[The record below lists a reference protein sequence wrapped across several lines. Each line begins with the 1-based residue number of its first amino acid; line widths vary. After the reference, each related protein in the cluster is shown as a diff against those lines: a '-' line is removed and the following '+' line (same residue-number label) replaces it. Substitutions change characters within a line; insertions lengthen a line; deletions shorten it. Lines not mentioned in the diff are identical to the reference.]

1 MIKNY
6 RKTKILA
13 TIGPSSEKITKI
25 EKLILS
31 GVDAFRINCSHTNN
45 QELKNYVQ
53 NIRKVEKKLKR
64 PIGILIDLQGPKLR
78 IGKIENNQLD
88 LKKGQKVFLINDNKS
103 SKINEIPLPEEKVF
117 RSIKVNHPIFIDD
130 GKIKLKALKVSKN
143 FIETKVILEGTLSSK
158 KGINLPETILK
169 NSSLTELDKKNVRIA
184 MKLGIDWIALS
195 FIQSPDDIKD
205 LRKICK
211 KNVSIMAKIER
222 PTALNHINEI
232 TELADGLMI
241 ARGDLGVELPIQDVP
256 GWQKRIIR
264 EARIQGKPVVVS
276 TQMLESMI
284 TSKTPTRAE
293 VSDVATAV
301 FEGSD
306 AVMLSAESAI
316 GDNPELAV
324 KMMDNIAHS
333 VEKNPNYS
341 SILSAQLEETPDST
355 PDAIATAS
363 RALAS
368 ELNSPIIVCYTE
380 SGSTGIKVS
389 RVRPKQMIL
398 TVTPVI
404 ETARKLTLVWGVKCI
419 VQKDAN
425 NLEEMI
431 KMTKTYSKKEK
442 IIKVGEK
449 MVITAGLPL
458 KKLGTTNLIRVIKVD

>member
-31 GVDAFRINCSHTNN
+31 GVDAFRINCSHTNES
-45 QELKNYVQ
+45 QFKNYIA
-53 NIRKVEKKLKR
+53 NIRKVEKKLKK

-78 IGKIENNQLD
+78 IGEIENNIP
-88 LKKGQKVFLINDNKS
+88 LKKGQKILFVNNKKS
-103 SKINEIPLPEEKVF
+103 SKPIEIPLPEEKVF
-117 RSIKVNHPIFIDD
+117 KSVRVNHPIFIDD
-130 GKIKLKALKVSKN
+130 GKIKLKVLKVSKN
-143 FIETKVILEGTLSSK
+143 IIETKVISEGVLKSK
-158 KGINLPETILK
+158 KGINLPETVLK
-169 NSSLTELDKKNVRIA
+169 NSALTLADKKNVKKA
-184 MKLGIDWIALS
+184 MELGVDWIALS
-195 FIQSPDDIKD
+195 FIQSPEDIKD
-205 LRKICK
+205 LRRICK
-211 KNVSIMAKIER
+211 KSVSIMAKIEK
-222 PTALNHINEI
+222 PTALNHINKI

-256 GWQKRIIR
+256 SWQKRIIR

-301 FEGSD
+301 FEGAD

-324 KMMDNIAHS
+324 KMMDKIAHS

-341 SILSAQLEETPDST
+341 SILLAQLEETPDST

-363 RALAS
+363 RTLAT

-398 TVTPVI
+398 TVTPIV

-431 KMTKTYSKKEK
+431 KMTKAYSKREK
-442 IIKVGEK
+442 IIKKGEK

-458 KKLGTTNLIRVIKVD
+458 KKLGTTNLIRVIKID

>member
-222 PTALNHINEI
+222 PTA
-232 TELADGLMI
+232 
-241 ARGDLGVELPIQDVP
+241 
-256 GWQKRIIR
+256 
-264 EARIQGKPVVVS
+264 
-276 TQMLESMI
+276 
-284 TSKTPTRAE
+284 
-293 VSDVATAV
+293 
-301 FEGSD
+301 
-306 AVMLSAESAI
+306 
-316 GDNPELAV
+316 
-324 KMMDNIAHS
+324 
-333 VEKNPNYS
+333 
-341 SILSAQLEETPDST
+341 
-355 PDAIATAS
+355 
-363 RALAS
+363 
-368 ELNSPIIVCYTE
+368 
-380 SGSTGIKVS
+380 
-389 RVRPKQMIL
+389 
-398 TVTPVI
+398 
-404 ETARKLTLVWGVKCI
+404 
-419 VQKDAN
+419 
-425 NLEEMI
+425 
-431 KMTKTYSKKEK
+431 
-442 IIKVGEK
+442 
-449 MVITAGLPL
+449 
-458 KKLGTTNLIRVIKVD
+458 

>member
-211 KNVSIMAKIER
+211 KNVSI
-222 PTALNHINEI
+222 
-232 TELADGLMI
+232 
-241 ARGDLGVELPIQDVP
+241 
-256 GWQKRIIR
+256 WQR
-264 EARIQGKPVVVS
+264 
-276 TQMLESMI
+276 
-284 TSKTPTRAE
+284 SK
-293 VSDVATAV
+293 
-301 FEGSD
+301 GQ
-306 AVMLSAESAI
+306 
-316 GDNPELAV
+316 
-324 KMMDNIAHS
+324 
-333 VEKNPNYS
+333 
-341 SILSAQLEETPDST
+341 QL
-355 PDAIATAS
+355 
-363 RALAS
+363 
-368 ELNSPIIVCYTE
+368 
-380 SGSTGIKVS
+380 
-389 RVRPKQMIL
+389 
-398 TVTPVI
+398 
-404 ETARKLTLVWGVKCI
+404 
-419 VQKDAN
+419 
-425 NLEEMI
+425 
-431 KMTKTYSKKEK
+431 
-442 IIKVGEK
+442 
-449 MVITAGLPL
+449 
-458 KKLGTTNLIRVIKVD
+458 